1 MTTTERG
8 TPGGTKLGDGYQC
21 LIAFAQDAD
30 VSLWEKSV
38 TPPGIDGGDPVDTS
52 TMHNTTYRTKA
63 ARQLKE
69 LTNGSFTAAYD
80 PQVYDQIVSLINV
93 EGWITVHFPD
103 GSTLDFMGYL
113 KSFTPGEIVEG
124 SQPEAECEIVCTN
137 ENSTGAETGPTYKAS

>member
-1 MTTTERG
+1 MVTTSRG
-8 TPGGTKLGDGYQC
+8 TPVGTKLGDGYQC

-30 VSLWEKSV
+30 VSLWEKAV
-38 TPPGIDGGDPVDTS
+38 TPPGIDGGDAVETS

-69 LTNGSFTAAYD
+69 LTDASFTAAYD
-80 PQVYDQIVSLINV
+80 PAVYDQIVALINV
-93 EGWITVHFPD
+93 EGWITIHFPD

-113 KSFTPGEIVEG
+113 KSFAPGEIVEG

-137 ENSTGAETGPTYKAS
+137 ENSTGAETGPTYTA